1 MFSEDSMISMG
12 DGSFKKISELRQFD
26 FIYNKLKNPV
36 KINTIQKILQRS
48 VLKVQ
53 LNNNTFFYTIPE
65 TLFLCVYHT
74 EQGLISKYLDI
85 ISIKNL
91 DGKLKSSLKIFS
103 NEPNI
108 EIISVTTDYT
118 KDVYTLTTLDSETS
132 YFVNGVIV
140 KCVF

>member
-1 MFSEDSMISMG
+1 MFSEESMISMG

-36 KINTIQKILQRS
+36 KINTIRKFLQMD

-53 LNNNTFFYTIPE
+53 LSESSFYTTPE
-65 TLFLCVYHT
+65 TLFLCVYYT
-74 EQGLISKYLDI
+74 EQGLVSKYLDI

-91 DGKLKSSLKIFS
+91 NGKLKSSLKIFS

-108 EIISVTTDYT
+108 EIISVTNDT
-118 KDVYTLTTLDSETS
+118 KDVFELITLDSETS
-132 YFVNGVIV
+132 YFVNGVIIRYQV
-140 KCVF
+140 